1 MSDLRT
7 VVKLEGDTLITGSVQ
22 DCTPFL
28 ENATQRR
35 NEGIHGSGDMRH
47 AASFPP
53 VIVERYCNESGIEF
67 SEFMSNPVHVKRMLG
82 DPALSGFRVWTGRV

>member
-7 VVKLEGDTLITGSVQ
+7 VVKLDGDTLITGSVQ

-28 ENATQRR
+28 ESATKRR
-35 NEGIHGSGDMRH
+35 NEGIHGSSDMRH

-67 SEFMSNPVHVKRMLG
+67 SEFMSNPVHVKRMLS
-82 DPALSGFRVWTGRV
+82 DPALSGFRVWNGRV